1 LKAAVAELPKV
12 PRVFLV
18 SDMTPDRIDS
28 PEKLKSIATWATGIG
43 PNKAILE
50 KAPAI
55 VEWAHAAKLTVTPW
69 TFRAKDLGTYPSMGA
84 EMSHFLFTLGVDA
97 LFTDNPDLFPRTK

>member
-18 SDMTPDRIDS
+18 SDKTPDRIDS
-28 PEKLKSIATWATGIG
+28 PEKLTSIASWATGIG

-50 KAPAI
+50 KTPAI
-55 VEWAHAAKLTVTPW
+55 VEWAHAAKTDRDAMDVPCVAAREVR
-69 TFRAKDLGTYPSMGA
+69 FGA
-84 EMSHFLFTLGVDA
+84 GRDGVLPVHARVDA